1 MNHDKKQPVRGA
13 IQVSYKGGA
22 HGRTKRIDSETRSE
36 NYRPNRSESY
46 GK

>member
-1 MNHDKKQPVRGA
+1 MDHGKKQPVRGA

-22 HGRTKRIDSETRSE
+22 HGRTKRIDSETWSE
-36 NYRPNRSESY
+36 DYRPNRSKSY